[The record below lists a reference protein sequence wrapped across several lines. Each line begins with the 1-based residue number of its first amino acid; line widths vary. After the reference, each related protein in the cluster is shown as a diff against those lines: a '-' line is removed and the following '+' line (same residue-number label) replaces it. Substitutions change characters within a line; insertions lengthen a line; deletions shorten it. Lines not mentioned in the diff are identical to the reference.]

1 MLSSVAV
8 EVTTTFSL
16 IFGEVK
22 VLFVKVCV
30 PVRVTS
36 PAEVENPGS
45 TTPVLVATPSK

>member
-16 IFGEVK
+16 ILGLVK

-36 PAEVENPGS
+36 PSLPKTAS
-45 TTPVLVATPSK
+45 KQPVLVATPSK